1 MDLSSCFSGAGLYL
15 QLGWEHILDIQGYDH
30 ILFVVALAA
39 VYRVRQWRQVLILVT
54 AFTLG
59 HSLTLALSVLDIF
72 RLSSELVETLIPV
85 TILLTCVYNVV
96 RGEHDHSAPWQRANY
111 LLALVF
117 GFIHGM
123 GFSNYLRA
131 LLGSE
136 SCLGGPLLSFNVGL
150 ELGQLLIV
158 AAAMLLSWLVVDRLR
173 LRHHYWNLGISVLV
187 GLMAIQLMLG

>member
-1 MDLSSCFSGAGLYL
+1 MNFSSCFDGASMYL

-72 RLSSELVETLIPV
+72 RLPAALVETLIPV
-85 TILLTCVYNVV
+85 TILLTCIYNVF
-96 RGEHDHSAPWQRANY
+96 RGEADRSPPWQRTNY
-111 LLALVF
+111 LLALGF

-123 GFSNYLRA
+123 GFSNFLRA

-136 SCLGGPLLSFNVGL
+136 GCLTGPLLAFNLGL
-150 ELGQLLIV
+150 EAGQLLIV
-158 AAAMLLSWLVVDRLR
+158 GAAMLLSLLLVDGLR
-173 LRHHYWNLGISVLV
+173 LPHRYWNLGISVLV
-187 GLMAIQLMLG
+187 GLMAIHLMLG